1 MPHKKNPLVSIIVNC
16 YNGEKYL
23 NETLKSIE
31 SQTYNNYEVIFWDNC
46 STDNSSKI
54 FHKFKNPKFKY
65 FLSQNKVKLY
75 DARNMALNECN
86 GEIITFL
93 DVDDLWKNNKL
104 QLQVYEI
111 QKNSEVGLIYS
122 FYEILDEKKNKLK
135 LVRPVANRDMKNFL
149 LKKYNIA
156 LVSIAIRRQVLIK
169 LNLKFNS
176 NFNIIGDFDLVLK
189 LSNFCQ
195 FKLIKKNLCTYRDHV
210 ESETNRNYSQLIEEL
225 EFWYKKNKNE
235 KMFFNCNNF
244 NHIKSK
250 IYYYKGLNYIKRKE
264 FDKFKS
270 NMNELSNNIYKLKL
284 YIKYILNKLA

>member
-1 MPHKKNPLVSIIVNC
+1 MLDKKKNPLVSIIVNC

-31 SQTYNNYEVIFWDNC
+31 SQTYKDYEVIFWDNC

-65 FLSQNKVKLY
+65 FSSHNKVKLY

-104 QLQVYEI
+104 QMQVYEI
-111 QKNSEVGLIYS
+111 QKNPEVGLIYS
-122 FYEILDEKKNKLK
+122 FYEILDEKRNKLK
-135 LVRPVANRDMKNFL
+135 LIKLAANQDIKNFL

-156 LVSIAIRRQVLIK
+156 LVSIAIRRQVLKK

-189 LSNFCQ
+189 LSNFCK

-210 ESETNRNYSQLIEEL
+210 ESETNRNYVELIEEL
-225 EFWYKKNKNE
+225 EIWYEKNKNE
-235 KMFFNCNNF
+235 EMFSNCNNF

-250 IYYYKGLNYIKRKE
+250 IKNYMKRKE
-264 FDKFKS
+264 FDKFMS
-270 NMNELSNNIYKLKL
+270 NMNELNNNIYKLKL

>member
-1 MPHKKNPLVSIIVNC
+1 YKD
-16 YNGEKYL
+16 
-23 NETLKSIE
+23 
-31 SQTYNNYEVIFWDNC
+31 YEVIFWDNC

-54 FHKFKNPKFKY
+54 FHEFKNPKFKY
-65 FLSQNKVKLY
+65 FLSHNKVKLY

-111 QKNSEVGLIYS
+111 QKNPEVGLIYS
-122 FYEILDEKKNKLK
+122 FYEILDEKRNKLK
-135 LVRPVANRDMKNFL
+135 LIKLAANQDIKNFL

-156 LVSIAIRRQVLIK
+156 LVSIAIRRQVLRK

-189 LSNFCQ
+189 LSNFCK
-195 FKLIKKNLCTYRDHV
+195 FKLIKKNLCTYRDHA
-210 ESETNRNYSQLIEEL
+210 ESETNRNYGQLIEEL
-225 EFWYKKNKNE
+225 EIWYEKNKNE
-235 KMFFNCNNF
+235 EMFSNCNNF

-250 IYYYKGLNYIKRKE
+250 INYYKGLNYMKRKE
-264 FDKFKS
+264 FNKFKS
-270 NMNELSNNIYKLKL
+270 NMNE
-284 YIKYILNKLA
+284 